1 MAKKQSAKRTTKSVP
16 ILHLDA
22 KNPRLGRQRAGRSQ
36 QEIIKYLYEHDRA
49 LDVAE
54 SIALRGYFPIES
66 LLAVE
71 EQGKLVV
78 VEGNRR
84 LAALKGLHNPD
95 LLDPSLRG
103 KLQALRNRM
112 SNPEILSAV
121 PIVVAASRR
130 DTDRTV
136 AGRHIG
142 QPVKAWQAEDRASF
156 IMEKLD
162 EGYSVDEL
170 RDELNFTLADI
181 QKAKT
186 TKAIAEV
193 ARALPITD
201 EKARD
206 ALASERPAIFS
217 TIGRIFDS
225 AYARKKLHIESDSQH
240 GFVARTSKPEI
251 EKALT
256 RVVSDIASGRET
268 SRTLNNEDAIKDY
281 FAKRFPKSDLPVKK
295 QRTTTPDQ
303 LWGSKGTPSKAKP
316 AAAAKPKATA
326 RPSTTVLPRNFK
338 PNFGN
343 KRIIQIA
350 DELRRMK
357 RDDFPNGGAVL
368 LRVFL
373 ELGIRDYLE
382 RAGAYEPLRKRL
394 AEKNK
399 LPHGH
404 PQMKDLVAEVLK
416 DIKNRLPKHEA
427 DLATKAFQ
435 SNASARF
442 SISELHSFVH
452 SPRDMPTAH
461 DLEQF
466 WERASPAMEMIFV
479 EPLPEAES

>member
-1 MAKKQSAKRTTKSVP
+1 MAKKKTIKRITKSVP
-16 ILHLDA
+16 NLHLDA
-22 KNPRLGRQRAGRSQ
+22 KNPRLGRQSTGRSQ
-36 QEIIKYLYEHDRA
+36 QEIIQYLFKHDKV
-49 LDVAE
+49 LDIAE
-54 SIALRGYFPIES
+54 SIAIRGYFPIES

-71 EQGKLVV
+71 EQGKIII

-95 LLDPSLRG
+95 LLDAPLRG
-103 KLQALRNRM
+103 KLQVLRNRM
-112 SNPEILSAV
+112 IDSGILSSV
-121 PIVVAASRR
+121 PVVIDVSRR
-130 DTDRTV
+130 ATDRTV

-162 EGYSVDEL
+162 EGYSVDQL
-170 RDELNFTLADI
+170 RDELNFTLSDI

-193 ARALPITD
+193 ARALPVTD
-201 EKARD
+201 DKAKD
-206 ALASERPAIFS
+206 ALASERPGIFS
-217 TIGRIFDS
+217 TISRIFDS
-225 AYARKKLHIESDSQH
+225 AYARKKLFLEPDSEH
-240 GFVARTSKPEI
+240 GFVAKTSKPEI

-256 RVVSDIASGRET
+256 RIVTDIATGKET
-268 SRTLNNEDAIKDY
+268 SRTLNNEDAIKEY
-281 FAKRFPKSDLPVKK
+281 FGKRIPKSDLPAKK
-295 QRTTTPDQ
+295 QRTTTPGQ
-303 LWGSKGTPSKAKP
+303 LIGNKGGSAKKKPSTTS
-316 AAAAKPKATA
+316 KPKPPS

-338 PNFGN
+338 PKFGG
-343 KRIIQIA
+343 KRIMQIA

-357 RDDFPNGGAVL
+357 REDYPNGGAVL
-368 LRVFL
+368 MRVFL

-382 RAGAYEPLRKRL
+382 RTGAYEPLRKRL
-394 AEKNK
+394 KGKNK

-404 PQMKDLVAEVLK
+404 PQMRDLVTAVLL
-416 DIKNRLPKHEA
+416 DIKKRLPKHEA

-435 SNASARF
+435 QNPHARF

-466 WERASPAMEMIFV
+466 WERASPAMEMIFI
-479 EPLPEAES
+479 EPLPEVDS

>member
-1 MAKKQSAKRTTKSVP
+1 MTKKSSSRRTTKSVP
-16 ILHLDA
+16 TLHLDA
-22 KNPRLGRQRAGRSQ
+22 KNPRLGRKKSGRSQ

-49 LDVAE
+49 FDVAE

-95 LLDPSLRG
+95 LLDAPLRG

-112 SNPEILSAV
+112 IDQEILTAV
-121 PIVVAASRR
+121 PIVIARNRR
-130 DTDRTV
+130 ATDKTV

-142 QPVKAWQAEDRASF
+142 QPVKAWQAEDRATF

-186 TKAIAEV
+186 TRAIADV
-193 ARALPITD
+193 ARALPVTD
-201 EKARD
+201 EKARE

-225 AYARKKLHIESDSQH
+225 TYARKKLFLESDTEH
-240 GFVARTSKPEI
+240 GFVARTSKREI

-256 RVVSDIASGRET
+256 RIVSDIASGKET

-281 FAKRFPKSDLPVKK
+281 FSKRFPKSDLPAKK
-295 QRTTTPDQ
+295 QRTTSPSQITGTKAGAPKGKTTA
-303 LWGSKGTPSKAKP
+303 GSKPKPPS
-316 AAAAKPKATA
+316 
-326 RPSTTVLPRNFK
+326 RPPTTVLPKNFK
-338 PNFGN
+338 PKFGG
-343 KRIIQIA
+343 KRILSIA

-357 RDDFPNGGAVL
+357 REDYPNGGAVL

-382 RAGAYEPLRKRL
+382 RTGAYEPLCRRL
-394 AEKNK
+394 KDKKK

-416 DIKNRLPKHEA
+416 DFKKRLPKHES

-435 SNASARF
+435 SNPSARF

-452 SPRDMPTAH
+452 SPQDMPTAH

-466 WERASPAMEMIFV
+466 WERVSPAMEMLFI
-479 EPLPEAES
+479 ESLPENDS